1 MRLAGTDMARGPD
14 FGQRGGFADATTSV
28 GKVSAMGRYPVTIR
42 IVVRPAR
49 VLLTP
54 VSAALC

>member
-1 MRLAGTDMARGPD
+1 MRLAGTDLQCGPD
-14 FGQRGGFADATTSV
+14 FGPRGGFADATTSV
-28 GKVSAMGRYPVTIR
+28 GIVSAMVRYPLMIR

-54 VSAALC
+54 VSAAPC